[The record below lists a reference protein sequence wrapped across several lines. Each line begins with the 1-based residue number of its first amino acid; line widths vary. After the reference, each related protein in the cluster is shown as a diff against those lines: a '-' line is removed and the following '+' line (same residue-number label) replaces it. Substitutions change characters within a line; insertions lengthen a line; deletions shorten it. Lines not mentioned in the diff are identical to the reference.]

1 MHLIIILY
9 VVAGRPQTAPDPRQA
24 PSETKGVEGWYR
36 NSEMEKMSDERTA
49 YIPPVQLEDL
59 NDFKEVAS
67 EAAVIV
73 YNPEYYQGPV
83 MDDEPRIRRLT
94 LSAVG
99 VLRNGIPLTF
109 RYMIDD
115 VRDLERWAT
124 EILRDLERIGNVV
137 RGSIEST
144 RPIGELLAAWP

>member
-1 MHLIIILY
+1 M
-9 VVAGRPQTAPDPRQA
+9 VT
-24 PSETKGVEGWYR
+24 
-36 NSEMEKMSDERTA
+36 MSDERTA

-73 YNPEYYQGPV
+73 YNPEYYQGPF

-109 RYMIDD
+109 RFMIDD
-115 VRDLERWAT
+115 VRDLERVAT
-124 EILRDLERIGNVV
+124 EILQDLEHIGNVV